1 MGKLKV
7 LYFLYQYPQISQTY
21 VENEISALGDDYDV
35 TIVAARAADATYRKH
50 RPFQMVAGPD
60 ALVDLVRREKFDV
73 IHTHWMLNVPALA
86 QVARA
91 TNTPFTAR
99 AHSFE
104 AYFPEGKPAPTHLSS
119 SAAAVNSELCLKVFC
134 LPFTRSSLERAG
146 LRAQKLEDYFPIVD
160 YPRFLDRSPNG
171 AAVMNL
177 GACTPKKKME
187 DFIDL
192 ADTLRGSSLFHLYAV
207 QGPGKELDR
216 VVAYNRSKGS
226 PVDVRPTV
234 EPEAMPGE
242 YKKHRWLVYTACPKI
257 NQVGWPVAIAEA
269 QASGVGVCFP
279 EIRPDVRDYIGD
291 AGIVYRDIREVA
303 SIISEPIPETL
314 RERGFVHAE
323 RCDVKHAVAALKQAW
338 GRVGSA

>member
-21 VENEISALGDDYDV
+21 IENEIAALGGDCDV
-35 TIVAARAADATYRKH
+35 TIVAAKPADATYRNH
-50 RPFQMVAGPD
+50 RPFQSVAS
-60 ALVDLVRREKFDV
+60 AEAVLDLVRREKFDV
-73 IHTHWMLNVPALA
+73 MHTHWMLNVPALA

-91 TNTPFTAR
+91 TETPFTVR

-104 AYFPEGKPAPTHLSS
+104 AYFPQGKPAPTHLSS

-146 LRAQKLEDYFPIVD
+146 LSAQKLEDYLPIVD
-160 YPRFLDRSPNG
+160 YPRFLDRSPN
-171 AAVMNL
+171 ADAIMNI

-192 ADTLRGSSLFHLYAV
+192 ANTLRGRSTFNLYAV

-226 PVDVRPTV
+226 PVDVRPAV

-257 NQVGWPVAIAEA
+257 NQVGWPLSIAEA
-269 QASGVGVCFP
+269 QASGVGVCLP
-279 EIRPDVRDYIGD
+279 EIRPDVREYVGD

-303 SIISEPIPETL
+303 SIISEPVPESL
-314 RERGFVHAE
+314 RERGFTHAE

-338 GRVGSA
+338 GQVASG